1 MPAQT
6 TNLFLLQDL
15 EDSSKTAQ
23 LAARDLSA
31 LRTVGNWIESFVAR
45 PAKDLGRAGPVCP
58 FVPHAV
64 ERKTLWLAPE
74 RIAEHRAADVVEL
87 IDGYKRL
94 LLSARPVDG
103 DDAQYKAI
111 VVVFS
116 DLPAD
121 RAAGILDNARIQ
133 DLKRLFYAEVG
144 VVMGEFHQSNEGSA
158 IRNPSFHPFKAPVPF
173 MLMRQA
179 VVSDWMFFLDNED
192 WLGLWARRFG
202 ESAAPALADRL
213 RRTNWRQL
221 DL

>member
-6 TNLFLLQDL
+6 TNLFGMQDL
-15 EDSSKTAQ
+15 EDSSKTAN

-31 LRTVGNWIESFVAR
+31 LRTVANWIESFVAK

-64 ERKTLWLAPE
+64 EHKTLWLAPE

-111 VVVFS
+111 VVVFG

-121 RAAGILDNARIQ
+121 RAAGFLGDARIR
-133 DLKRLFYAEVG
+133 DLKRLFHADDG
-144 VVMGEFHQSNEGSA
+144 VVMGEFHQRNEGSA

-173 MLMRQA
+173 LLMRQA

-192 WLGLWARRFG
+192 WLSLWARRFG
-202 ESAAPALADRL
+202 ESAVRALADRL

-221 DL
+221 EL